1 MSFVY
6 IVQEGFDVYPEA
18 YTTYAQ
24 AVASVKAK
32 HQEQIE
38 QDLQQEANEGFPP
51 EDTGVQLDV
60 PESPDG
66 KSHLFMESLKMNI
79 YIIKLPIKPAQSG
92 GKRRANRTKRNRRNR
107 TCTY

>member
-1 MSFVY
+1 M
-6 IVQEGFDVYPEA
+6 YPEA

-24 AVASVKAK
+24 AVAAVKAK

-38 QDLQQEANEGFPP
+38 HDLQEAANQGFGP
-51 EDTGVQLDV
+51 EDAGVDLDV

-79 YIIKLPIKPAQSG
+79 FIMKLPIKPAHTG
-92 GKRRANRTKRNRRNR
+92 GKKRTNRTKRTKRNR